1 FEFSY
6 HLLPLF
12 VHLPSLFRLLL
23 ELPAELGI
31 GTGVQSEL
39 APVQMGHFVRY
50 GVEEPAIV
58 GHYDISRIDAAQVLG
73 EPSAGVQIQMVR
85 RLVEKEQVVVGEQQ
99 LGEREAYLLAR

>member
-1 FEFSY
+1 RPPRQFGRLVSDIPFVVRTALGPFRPLRPRLVISRLFFEFSY

-58 GHYDISRIDAAQVLG
+58 GHY
-73 EPSAGVQIQMVR
+73 
-85 RLVEKEQVVVGEQQ
+85 
-99 LGEREAYLLAR
+99 